1 MKIAI
6 LGTGMVGK
14 AHASRLTE
22 LGHQVVMGTQNVEAK
37 KVEQTPDN
45 SGQTFNDWHQQNPDV
60 ELITLMEAAQIGEL
74 IINALSG
81 QVSVEALKKLEA
93 QIGEKIL
100 IDIANPLDFSQG
112 MPPTLTVCNTDS
124 LGEQIQAALPKAKV
138 VKTCNT
144 TNADVQVK
152 PQELAEGDHHIFM
165 SGNDEEAKNKVT
177 DLLQSYGWQNII
189 DLGDITT
196 ARGTEM
202 FLPLWIRLFG
212 KYGHSK
218 FNIKVVK

>member
-1 MKIAI
+1 MRIAV

-14 AHASRLTE
+14 AHAARLAE
-22 LGHQVVMGTQNVEAK
+22 LGHQVTMGTQDVESK
-37 KVEQTPDN
+37 KNDSKPDN
-45 SGQTFNDWHQQNPDV
+45 DGQTFAEWHNQNSNI
-60 ELITLMEAAQIGEL
+60 ELKALAEAAEAGEMV
-74 IINALSG
+74 INALSG

-93 QIGEKIL
+93 EINEKIL

-144 TNADVQVK
+144 SNANIQVK
-152 PQELAEGDHHIFM
+152 PQELANGDHHMFI
-165 SGNDEEAKNKVT
+165 SGNDENAKKEVT
-177 DLLQSYGWQNII
+177 ELLKNYGWQNIV

-202 FLPLWIRLFG
+202 FLPLWVRLFSV
-212 KYGHSK
+212 YGHSK
-218 FNIKVVK
+218 FNIKIVK